1 MSGNIGNLYYSDAR
15 AVQIAGKYIEGGA
28 PDDKTPHNA
37 VHGDFNILTN
47 SMSEAQ
53 KIMLAWPE
61 IMQAVFLKVSEIVG
75 RESDSDPPIQT
86 G

>member
-1 MSGNIGNLYYSDAR
+1 MSDHIGNLYYSDAR

-28 PDDKTPHNA
+28 PDDKTPHSA

-47 SMSEAQ
+47 SAKEAQ
-53 KIMLAWPE
+53 ALIAAWPRLMQRLSESAEE
-61 IMQAVFLKVSEIVG
+61 ILDEVRYYPKPE
-75 RESDSDPPIQT
+75 T